1 MVYLG
6 QLEKRDL
13 QTEIGKVNEK
23 IEDAKFQVAKFLEQ
37 HYTVFNPLLVHSQ
50 ELAETSTNL
59 SEEFQQL
66 LQKAETEVDSSD
78 NYLFLNEK
86 YIISFFLFNA

>member
-1 MVYLG
+1 M
-6 QLEKRDL
+6 
-13 QTEIGKVNEK
+13 NEK

-50 ELAETSTNL
+50 ELAETSSNL

-66 LQKAETEVDSSD
+66 LIKAETEVASYIYLIQNLISKIDSFS
-78 NYLFLNEK
+78 L
-86 YIISFFLFNA
+86 SFFFDKCTVEVPIAMFHK